1 MKISCIIV
9 DDEPLARVGLRDYI
23 DQVGFL
29 KIAGEFKSALEA
41 KDFLANQS
49 VDLAFLD
56 INMPKMSGLEFVK
69 SLTNPPAII
78 FTTAY
83 REFATDSYELEAV
96 DYLVKPI
103 TFERFFK
110 AVNKVY
116 QRQESPSKPE
126 PDHFY
131 VKVDGHITKVKMDEV
146 VYIEGMKDYIKI
158 YLKDDSRLITLLS
171 LKQVEKEL
179 PSSQFVRTHRSFIV
193 SKNHVDSIEGNTIHI
208 QQSQIPIAP
217 NLRSEVLDRILGDK
231 FWKRG

>member
-9 DDEPLARVGLRDYI
+9 DDEPLAREGLRDYV
-23 DQVGFL
+23 DRVSFL
-29 KIAGEFKSALEA
+29 EVAGEFKGALEA
-41 KDFLANQS
+41 GEYLQFNTVNLI
-49 VDLAFLD
+49 FLD

-69 SLTNPPAII
+69 SLDHPPAII

-103 TFERFFK
+103 TFERFYK

-116 QRQESPSKPE
+116 QRFLAPATPAL
-126 PDHFY
+126 DHFY
-131 VKVDGHITKVKMDEV
+131 VKVDGHITKVKMEEV
-146 VYIEGMKDYIKI
+146 CYIEGMKDYIKI
-158 YLKDDSRLITLLS
+158 YLQDDTRLITLLS

-179 PSSQFVRTHRSFIV
+179 PSSQFIRVHRSFIV

-208 QQSQIPIAP
+208 HQAQIPIAP
-217 NLRSEVLDRILGDK
+217 NLRSEVLESILGDK

>member
-9 DDEPLARVGLRDYI
+9 DDEPLAREGLRDYI
-23 DQVGFL
+23 DRVGFL
-29 KIAGEFKSALEA
+29 QVAGEFKSAIQASEYLQ
-41 KDFLANQS
+41 DQS
-49 VDLAFLD
+49 VDLIFLD

-69 SLTNPPAII
+69 SLAQPPAII

-116 QRQESPSKPE
+116 QRFEAPTTQA
-126 PDHFY
+126 DHFY
-131 VKVDGHITKVKMDEV
+131 VKVDGHITKVKLDEV
-146 VYIEGMKDYIKI
+146 LYIEGMKDYIKI
-158 YLKDDSRLITLLS
+158 NLRDGTRLITLLS

-179 PSSQFVRTHRSFIV
+179 PSASFVRTHRSFIV
-193 SKNHVDSIEGNTIHI
+193 SKSHVDSIEGNTIHI
-208 QQSQIPIAP
+208 QEAQIPIAP
-217 NLRSEVLDRILGDK
+217 TLRTEVLDRILGDK

>member
-9 DDEPLARVGLRDYI
+9 DDEPLAREGLRDYV
-23 DQVGFL
+23 DQVGYL
-29 KIAGEFKSALEA
+29 EVAGEFKSALEA
-41 KDFLANQS
+41 KDFLESQA
-49 VDLAFLD
+49 VDLVFLD

-69 SLTNPPAII
+69 ALSNPPAII

-116 QRQESPSKPE
+116 QRRETPVKSE

-131 VKVDGHITKVKMDEV
+131 VKVDGHITEVKMDEV
-146 VYIEGMKDYIKI
+146 LFIEGMKDYIKI
-158 YLKDDSRLITLLS
+158 YLQDDSRLITLLS

-179 PSSQFVRTHRSFIV
+179 PSSQFIRTHRSFIV
-193 SKNHVDSIEGNTIHI
+193 SKHHVDSIEGNTIHI